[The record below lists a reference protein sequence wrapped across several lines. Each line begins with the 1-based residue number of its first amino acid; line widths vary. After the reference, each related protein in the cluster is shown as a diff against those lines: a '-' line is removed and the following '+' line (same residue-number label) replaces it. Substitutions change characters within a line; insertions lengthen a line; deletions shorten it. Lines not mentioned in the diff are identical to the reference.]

1 MSKAKPLKKHLAAL
15 EAKLAQCED
24 ATESENLKKRV
35 ACLRRDLEQAGY
47 LSPTIK
53 QPKSRRR
60 KRRNKKASA
69 GSADPLVRAKSKAGF
84 FGTKIRFVRGGS
96 MSKK

>member
-15 EAKLAQCED
+15 EAHLAQCEN
-24 ATESENLKKRV
+24 ATEREILKQKAAR
-35 ACLRRDLEQAGY
+35 LRKDLEQAGY
-47 LSPTIK
+47 LSPTNK
-53 QPKSRRR
+53 QPKSKRR
-60 KRRNKKASA
+60 KRQNKKTSS